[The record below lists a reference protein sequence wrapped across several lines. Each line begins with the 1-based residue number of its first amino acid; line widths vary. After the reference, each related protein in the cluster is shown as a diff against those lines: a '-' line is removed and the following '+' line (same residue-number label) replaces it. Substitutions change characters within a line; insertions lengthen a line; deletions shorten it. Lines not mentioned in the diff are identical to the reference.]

1 MATIEERAKKIK
13 LLAFDVDGV
22 MTDGGLLFTEDGKE
36 IKKYNA
42 KDGQGI
48 ANCIKAGL
56 TVAII
61 TARQNGT
68 VSHRFE
74 NLKVQEIHQGIKNK
88 IVKLDELL
96 EKYHLTYEEVSYM
109 GDDLPD
115 ICILEQV
122 GLATCPSDAVAEVK
136 SKCNFISSKDGGRG
150 AVRELTD
157 LVLKSQNKL

>member
-1 MATIEERAKKIK
+1 MAKIEERAKKIK

-48 ANCIKAGL
+48 VNCIKAGL

-61 TARQNGT
+61 TARQNET
-68 VSHRFE
+68 VSYRFK

-88 IVKLDELL
+88 IVELDKIL

-122 GLATCPSDAVAEVK
+122 GLATCPNDAVDEVK
-136 SKCNFISSKDGGRG
+136 SKCNFISSKNGGSG